1 MEKGKESP
9 CVMAQSISCRALAG
23 GEMRLEIVGKKL
35 ECAFDGWTGHGDEI
49 AKAFAFVKSENFSE
63 LLENGLAALSLLN
76 FLQQ

>member
-1 MEKGKESP
+1 
-9 CVMAQSISCRALAG
+9 
-23 GEMRLEIVGKKL
+23 MRLEIVGKKL

-49 AKAFAFVKSENFSE
+49 AKAFALVKSENFSE